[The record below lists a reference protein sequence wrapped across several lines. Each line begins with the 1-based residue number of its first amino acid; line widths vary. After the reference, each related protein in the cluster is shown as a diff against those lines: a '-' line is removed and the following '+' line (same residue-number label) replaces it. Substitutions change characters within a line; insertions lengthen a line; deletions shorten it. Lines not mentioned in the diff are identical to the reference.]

1 MQRRGLVADPLLR
14 HTENMWNIQE
24 ALDWLA
30 GLEFFGVKLGLEQTR
45 ELFRRIGSPERK
57 LRFIHIAGSNGKG
70 STGAFL
76 ESALRNAG
84 FRTGFYSSP
93 HLVDVNERF
102 MINGVPVDDNRL
114 AEALDKIRSAAD
126 AMKNENGMRVTYF
139 EATTAAAA
147 LLFAGAEADFAVW
160 ETGMGGRLDA
170 TSIVTPVATVI
181 TTISMEHKEYLGD
194 TIGKIAFEKAAAG
207 RKQLHEKHPP
217 IRTIGKPPHACT
229 CRGLKTRLVHRVGQK
244 RDGTGAL
251 DSLGQLTLML
261 RAVAAHA
268 AGQNLAALIDETAQA
283 VDVLVINVF
292 NLIHAEG
299 ADLPTGTT
307 TSARTRTTLRA
318 FFRHECDLLFIHLK
332 SQFGTFSAD

>member
-102 MINGVPVDDNRL
+102 MVNGVPVDDNRL
-114 AEALDKIRSAAD
+114 A
-126 AMKNENGMRVTYF
+126 
-139 EATTAAAA
+139 
-147 LLFAGAEADFAVW
+147 
-160 ETGMGGRLDA
+160 
-170 TSIVTPVATVI
+170 
-181 TTISMEHKEYLGD
+181 
-194 TIGKIAFEKAAAG
+194 
-207 RKQLHEKHPP
+207 
-217 IRTIGKPPHACT
+217 
-229 CRGLKTRLVHRVGQK
+229 
-244 RDGTGAL
+244 
-251 DSLGQLTLML
+251 
-261 RAVAAHA
+261 
-268 AGQNLAALIDETAQA
+268 
-283 VDVLVINVF
+283 
-292 NLIHAEG
+292 
-299 ADLPTGTT
+299 
-307 TSARTRTTLRA
+307 
-318 FFRHECDLLFIHLK
+318 
-332 SQFGTFSAD
+332 